1 MNRIV
6 KIIRKDGKIDILE
19 FPRIKKER
27 KKTLKQLQK
36 EAQNSIDKIMNE
48 GKTEEE
54 IKALKK
60 AEKER
65 LAELKRPKTE
75 AELNQASINKIL
87 DEVKIEKP
95 DIKTDRD
102 DEIEKGIADIFG
114 DTTRINIS
122 DLQVSSNYKSI
133 ESNEEYF
140 KHVKDPRKR
149 NRIIIACLLAFGII
163 GSFGTYGY
171 MKYSEKI
178 AKEKDITRQENL
190 LKDELSNLI
199 KLNLLT
205 DSINIEVKSQGDY
218 GELNNSFAI
227 INKTKLKYKNTMDTL
242 KREINKDRISKLI
255 NRSNLNTYFKN
266 LYDDLMYSDD
276 ELDYILEY
284 QEYINDIDK
293 HETVLINK
301 TEELIK
307 FLKEQKGKWK
317 IENDEFKSDS
327 EFITL
332 KYQQLVNAINEEKDQ
347 ILLINVQNG
356 YSYQE

>member
-1 MNRIV
+1 
-6 KIIRKDGKIDILE
+6 
-19 FPRIKKER
+19 
-27 KKTLKQLQK
+27 
-36 EAQNSIDKIMNE
+36 
-48 GKTEEE
+48 
-54 IKALKK
+54 
-60 AEKER
+60 
-65 LAELKRPKTE
+65 
-75 AELNQASINKIL
+75 
-87 DEVKIEKP
+87 
-95 DIKTDRD
+95 
-102 DEIEKGIADIFG
+102 
-114 DTTRINIS
+114 
-122 DLQVSSNYKSI
+122 
-133 ESNEEYF
+133 
-140 KHVKDPRKR
+140 
-149 NRIIIACLLAFGII
+149 
-163 GSFGTYGY
+163 

-190 LKDELSNLI
+190 LKDELFNLI

-218 GELNNSFAI
+218 GYIEKEVKNYYLEISNNLQLILDITNDEDFNSLSSLENLKKDDDELNNSFAI

-293 HETVLINK
+293 HETVLIDK

>member
-1 MNRIV
+1 
-6 KIIRKDGKIDILE
+6 
-19 FPRIKKER
+19 
-27 KKTLKQLQK
+27 
-36 EAQNSIDKIMNE
+36 
-48 GKTEEE
+48 
-54 IKALKK
+54 
-60 AEKER
+60 
-65 LAELKRPKTE
+65 
-75 AELNQASINKIL
+75 
-87 DEVKIEKP
+87 
-95 DIKTDRD
+95 
-102 DEIEKGIADIFG
+102 
-114 DTTRINIS
+114 
-122 DLQVSSNYKSI
+122 
-133 ESNEEYF
+133 
-140 KHVKDPRKR
+140 
-149 NRIIIACLLAFGII
+149 
-163 GSFGTYGY
+163 
-171 MKYSEKI
+171 
-178 AKEKDITRQENL
+178 
-190 LKDELSNLI
+190 
-199 KLNLLT
+199 
-205 DSINIEVKSQGDY
+205 
-218 GELNNSFAI
+218 
-227 INKTKLKYKNTMDTL
+227 MDTL

-255 NRSNLNTYFKN
+255 NRSKLNTYFKN

>member
-1 MNRIV
+1 
-6 KIIRKDGKIDILE
+6 
-19 FPRIKKER
+19 
-27 KKTLKQLQK
+27 
-36 EAQNSIDKIMNE
+36 
-48 GKTEEE
+48 
-54 IKALKK
+54 
-60 AEKER
+60 
-65 LAELKRPKTE
+65 
-75 AELNQASINKIL
+75 
-87 DEVKIEKP
+87 
-95 DIKTDRD
+95 
-102 DEIEKGIADIFG
+102 
-114 DTTRINIS
+114 
-122 DLQVSSNYKSI
+122 
-133 ESNEEYF
+133 
-140 KHVKDPRKR
+140 
-149 NRIIIACLLAFGII
+149 
-163 GSFGTYGY
+163 

-218 GELNNSFAI
+218 GYIEKEVKNYYSEISSNLQLILDITNDEDFNSLSSLENLKKDDDELNNSFAI

>member
-1 MNRIV
+1 
-6 KIIRKDGKIDILE
+6 
-19 FPRIKKER
+19 
-27 KKTLKQLQK
+27 
-36 EAQNSIDKIMNE
+36 
-48 GKTEEE
+48 
-54 IKALKK
+54 
-60 AEKER
+60 
-65 LAELKRPKTE
+65 
-75 AELNQASINKIL
+75 
-87 DEVKIEKP
+87 
-95 DIKTDRD
+95 
-102 DEIEKGIADIFG
+102 
-114 DTTRINIS
+114 
-122 DLQVSSNYKSI
+122 
-133 ESNEEYF
+133 
-140 KHVKDPRKR
+140 
-149 NRIIIACLLAFGII
+149 
-163 GSFGTYGY
+163 

-218 GELNNSFAI
+218 GYIEKEVKNYYLEISNNLQLILDITNDEDFNSLSSLDNLKKDDDELNNSFAI

-293 HETVLINK
+293 HETVLIDK

>member
-1 MNRIV
+1 MVSLNRIV

-122 DLQVSSNYKSI
+122 DLQVSNNYKSI

-140 KHVKDPRKR
+140 KQKFGDADSFSDLLEPCEDNPNLYKIKDRKVNKSLER
-149 NRIIIACLLAFGII
+149 KFYKRENEIEKYRTKMKDEAF
-163 GSFGTYGY
+163 
-171 MKYSEKI
+171 
-178 AKEKDITRQENL
+178 NL
-190 LKDELSNLI
+190 LSKYFFNLW
-199 KLNLLT
+199 
-205 DSINIEVKSQGDY
+205 D
-218 GELNNSFAI
+218 
-227 INKTKLKYKNTMDTL
+227 
-242 KREINKDRISKLI
+242 
-255 NRSNLNTYFKN
+255 
-266 LYDDLMYSDD
+266 
-276 ELDYILEY
+276 
-284 QEYINDIDK
+284 
-293 HETVLINK
+293 
-301 TEELIK
+301 
-307 FLKEQKGKWK
+307 
-317 IENDEFKSDS
+317 
-327 EFITL
+327 
-332 KYQQLVNAINEEKDQ
+332 
-347 ILLINVQNG
+347 
-356 YSYQE
+356 

>member
-1 MNRIV
+1 
-6 KIIRKDGKIDILE
+6 
-19 FPRIKKER
+19 
-27 KKTLKQLQK
+27 
-36 EAQNSIDKIMNE
+36 
-48 GKTEEE
+48 
-54 IKALKK
+54 
-60 AEKER
+60 
-65 LAELKRPKTE
+65 
-75 AELNQASINKIL
+75 
-87 DEVKIEKP
+87 
-95 DIKTDRD
+95 
-102 DEIEKGIADIFG
+102 
-114 DTTRINIS
+114 
-122 DLQVSSNYKSI
+122 
-133 ESNEEYF
+133 
-140 KHVKDPRKR
+140 
-149 NRIIIACLLAFGII
+149 
-163 GSFGTYGY
+163 

-190 LKDELSNLI
+190 LKDELFNLI

-218 GELNNSFAI
+218 GYIEKEVKNYYLEISNNLQLILDITNDEDFNSLSSLENLKKDDDELNNSFAI